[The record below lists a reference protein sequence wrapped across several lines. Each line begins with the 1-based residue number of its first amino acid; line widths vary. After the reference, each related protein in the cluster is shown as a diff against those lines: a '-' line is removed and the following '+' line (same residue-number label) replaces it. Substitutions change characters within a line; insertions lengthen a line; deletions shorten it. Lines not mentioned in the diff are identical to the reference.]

1 MISCTLHKCSI
12 NYPSAKSLTI
22 QKDPVAI
29 APWAAAFE
37 AGEELRLQEVEGRPE
52 P

>member
-1 MISCTLHKCSI
+1 MHKCSI
-12 NYPSAKSLTI
+12 NYWVQTAKYI
-22 QKDPVAI
+22 MFRKDPVAI

>member
-1 MISCTLHKCSI
+1 MFDKLLG
-12 NYPSAKSLTI
+12 AKSITFR
-22 QKDPVAI
+22 KDPVEI